1 MVLDGPGTPA
11 WQHRSLEALRASSRL
26 EVVAVRL
33 LPAPRRSWAARAHSA
48 FERHLFA
55 IGADALAPLR
65 VEHSDGGGEEIVV
78 WLAAIAPGAEDRAAV
93 LYLRHGRR
101 RESAE
106 EAFRRAALGSEPFVA
121 SEAVLQRGET
131 TTVLERTV
139 SAARPYSATLSRDRA
154 LWKLAALVVRA
165 AERAANGG
173 PAAERAANGGPA
185 AERAANGGPAAEPEP
200 ELLPGAD
207 PGTARLIAR
216 SPWRWARIVA
226 ARAVFAR
233 PWAVMVRERESD
245 PSGGW
250 PSQRELVRWRSGH
263 AYADPFLFEH
273 EGRHHLFCEEI
284 LPGSWRAVISHV
296 ELSADGGPAGP
307 PSTVLEAPYH
317 LSYPCVF
324 AHGGEFF
331 LIPETSSQMRVELY
345 RSIEFPREW
354 RREAVLLE
362 GLAASDATILEHAGR
377 LWLFV
382 NVAAPGAALL
392 DELHVF
398 SASEA
403 RGPWHPHPGNPVVS
417 DVRAGRPGGA
427 IQRWGSRLVRPAQ
440 DSSRRYGGAISFR
453 EIDVLTAERYAEHEI
468 ARIDPVALCARAT
481 HTYAADSRFEAVDF
495 RRRESRLKLSAGAIQ
510 ARHGGRRARI

>member
-1 MVLDGPGTPA
+1 MRPCLPSRMSSPPTARRRIAVVLDGPGTPA
-11 WQHRSLEALRASSRL
+11 WQRRSLEALRASARL

-33 LPAPRRSWAARAHSA
+33 VPAPRRSRAARAHAA

-55 IGADALAPLR
+55 IGVDALAPVV
-65 VEHSDGGGEEIVV
+65 VERSDGGGEEIVV
-78 WLAAIAPGAEDRAAV
+78 WLAASAPPADEPAAV
-93 LYLRHGRR
+93 LLLRHGGR
-101 RESAE
+101 REPAE
-106 EAFRRAALGSEPFVA
+106 DAFRRAALGREPLVG
-121 SEAVLQRGET
+121 SEALLRRGET
-131 TTVLERTV
+131 TNVLERTV

-154 LWKLAALVVRA
+154 LWKLSALVVRA

-173 PAAERAANGGPA
+173 PAAA
-185 AERAANGGPAAEPEP
+185 P
-200 ELLPGAD
+200 ELLGGAD
-207 PGTARLIAR
+207 AGTARLIAR
-216 SPWRWARIVA
+216 SPWRWARVVA
-226 ARAVFAR
+226 ARAVFTR
-233 PWAVMVRERESD
+233 PWRVMVRERESD

-284 LPGSWRAVISHV
+284 PPGSWRAVISHV

-324 AHGGEFF
+324 AHGGEVF

-345 RSIEFPREW
+345 RSVDFPREW

-362 GLAASDATILEHAGR
+362 DLAASDATLLEHAGR

-382 NVAAPGAALL
+382 NVAAPAATLL

-398 SASEA
+398 SASEL
-403 RGPWHPHPGNPVVS
+403 RGPWHAHPCNPVVS

-453 EIDVLTAERYAEHEI
+453 EIDVLTPESYSEHEI
-468 ARIDPVALCARAT
+468 ARIDPAALRARAT
-481 HTYAADSRFEAVDF
+481 HTYAADSRFEAVDL
-495 RRRESRLKLSAGAIQ
+495 RRRKSRLKLPGGPLQ
-510 ARHGGRRARI
+510 ARHRGRGARI